1 LNITTIDDELAEVRL
16 RIDRMQARAQ
26 AGVAA
31 NALPRIRR
39 HLDALHQDEA
49 SARAAAR
56 QAPDHVEETLGRLNA
71 TLDVAE
77 HSLTADLSDDW
88 ATFAAAVEEEL
99 RSWDTYLERL
109 QTGVAV
115 NAWKTREQA
124 ETAIAEVRSRRIA
137 VEERLAQACDGA
149 GDGGQEQRERVT
161 AARDELAQKAHHLPT
176 KPNPSGSAADGC
188 CSR

>member
-1 LNITTIDDELAEVRL
+1 MTITTIEDQLAEVRF
-16 RIDRMQARAQ
+16 RISRMEALAQ

-31 NALPRIRR
+31 DVLPRIQR

-49 SARAAAR
+49 SVRAAAS
-56 QAPDHVEETLGRLNA
+56 QAPDEFEDKLGRLKSR
-71 TLDVAE
+71 LDVAE

-88 ATFAAAVEEEL
+88 ATFATAVEEEL

-109 QTGVAV
+109 QTGVAA

-124 ETAIAEVRSRRIA
+124 ETAIADIRSRRIA
-137 VEERLAQACDGA
+137 VEKRLAQACDGA

-161 AARDELAQKAHHLPT
+161 AARDELARKAHQPPT
-176 KPNPSGSAADGC
+176 KFN
-188 CSR
+188 

>member
-1 LNITTIDDELAEVRL
+1 MTITTIEDQLAEVRF

-31 NALPRIRR
+31 DVLPRIQR

-49 SARAAAR
+49 SVRAASG
-56 QAPDHVEETLGRLNA
+56 QAPDEVEDKLGRL
-71 TLDVAE
+71 TSRLDVAE

-99 RSWDTYLERL
+99 RGWDTYLERL
-109 QTGVAV
+109 QTGVAA

-124 ETAIAEVRSRRIA
+124 ETAIADVRSRRIA
-137 VEERLAQACDGA
+137 VEARLAQVCDGA
-149 GDGGQEQRERVT
+149 GDGGQKQRECVT
-161 AARDELAQKAHHLPT
+161 AARDELAQKAHQLPT
-176 KPNPSGSAADGC
+176 KFN
-188 CSR
+188 